1 MIPLLRAE
9 RCLAVTIEDV
19 LRLLL
24 RNVVVIALLT
34 VLGAAAGY
42 GFSFTKPAVYSAS
55 ALGYV
60 GVANGTTD
68 ADGQPAMQS
77 SGGMDAQYQRAQSYL
92 PLFNTRAAG
101 ERIVQTTG
109 LEMDPDAVAGSLQAS
124 LDPNAPIISVTATAG
139 DATTAGAIANAAV
152 EAVAA
157 EARSLESGGDDE
169 ATVPFRLVAYQSALV
184 PGAPIAP
191 DRQKYLAAG
200 GSAGLLVALGIAVL
214 RDRNDSRLRTASDVP
229 EEFSLALLGSVP
241 ESREMVRAKDGT
253 LPEPTSFVVREAMRK
268 LRTNLR
274 YVDVDSPPRS
284 IVVTSSAPGE
294 GKSTL
299 SADLAR
305 VMARSGQP
313 TLLVDADLR
322 RPVLASQFGV
332 DSAVGLAQL
341 IAGAVDLEDAIL
353 PTDTPGLT
361 VLPAGQV
368 PPNPSELLGSKRMKD
383 LIDLLSSEYFVIFD
397 APPVLAVT
405 DAQLLARHADG
416 AILVAVPGQTRT
428 QALGKATEAIRGIG
442 GKVHGLV
449 FNRASTGRLS
459 RLAYGDA
466 EYGYG
471 YSAFS
476 SYGRYADRQSSE
488 GVRPADAPEVEPVDV
503 GPEPAATVAPEHD
516 AEAAARTRAAAPA
529 TTLRRGRRAA
539 SPPEQQ

>member
-1 MIPLLRAE
+1 M
-9 RCLAVTIEDV
+9 TIEDA

-24 RNVVVIALLT
+24 RNLVLILLIT

-42 GFSFTKPAVYSAS
+42 GLSYTRPAQYSAN

-60 GVANGTTD
+60 GAQSGATD
-68 ADGQPAMQS
+68 ENGQPVAQTGS
-77 SGGMDAQYQRAQSYL
+77 MDDQYQRAQSYL
-92 PLFNTRAAG
+92 PLFSTRAVG
-101 ERIVQTTG
+101 ERIVEQTG
-109 LEMDPDAVAGSLQAS
+109 LDVSPDVVAGSLQAS
-124 LDPNAPIISVTATAG
+124 LDPNAPIITVTATAG
-139 DATTAGAIANAAV
+139 DPQSAGTIANAAV

-157 EARSLESGGDDE
+157 EAEKLENGGDDDV
-169 ATVPFRLVAYQSALV
+169 AVPYVLVAYQSALV
-184 PGAPIAP
+184 PSAPVSP
-191 DRQKYLAAG
+191 DRKKFLAAG
-200 GSAGLLVALGIAVL
+200 AAAGLLAGLGLAVL

-229 EEFSLALLGSVP
+229 TEFALPLLGSVP
-241 ESREMVRAKDGT
+241 DSKEMARRKDGT
-253 LPEPTSFVVREAMRK
+253 LPEPSSFVVREAIRK

-274 YVDVDSPPRS
+274 YIDVDAPPRS

-294 GKSTL
+294 GKSTV

-305 VMARSGQP
+305 VIAKSGQP
-313 TLLVDADLR
+313 TVLVDADLR
-322 RPVLASQFGV
+322 RPVIATQFAV
-332 DSAVGLAQL
+332 DSDVGLSQVV
-341 IAGAVDLEDAIL
+341 AGATALEDALL
-353 PTDTPGLT
+353 PTSTPDLR

-368 PPNPSELLGSKRMKD
+368 PPNPSELLGSRRMKD
-383 LIDLLSSEYFVIFD
+383 LISELARTHFLVID

-428 QALGKATEAIRGIG
+428 QALGKATEAIRAIG

-476 SYGRYADRQSSE
+476 SYGKYADVQSR
-488 GVRPADAPEVEPVDV
+488 GGAATGEVVL
-503 GPEPAATVAPEHD
+503 EPAVEDGLPPAPRFAEDVRDGSHSTEVAIGEHP
-516 AEAAARTRAAAPA
+516 TRGHRSAS
-529 TTLRRGRRAA
+529 RGRRAGHV
-539 SPPEQQ
+539 SEGP